1 MPQEEV
7 KVYHRCKIKKARDVG
22 FDGYCGIDVLP
33 DESLHHVLSFLPA
46 REAVQTCVLARRWR
60 HLWRS
65 VPALRITSGP
75 RWEWIT
81 QQEFDDLNTFMTN
94 LLRERDLNAPLDV
107 CELIINPFENVVK
120 ETEILKIRT
129 WIQQALLCKAQTL
142 RILFDEPDYSSLMLW
157 HLHLVSHYLTTLEL
171 KCVRLGND
179 FLDFSSCLTLKNL
192 RMNLCYIWSEKI
204 SSQSLKLL
212 TIIHCWFRDHKRTRI
227 SAPNLVWLEL
237 SNNHRKTPIL
247 ESMPSLVKAF
257 VRLRD
262 CLDHCGKEEFGGLC
276 SKNDCINCVHNS
288 EKHQGCVLLNGL
300 SQAERL
306 ELVAG
311 PGTFIFKRDLMWHP
325 TFSKL
330 KTLLLNEWCVSLD
343 FCALICFLRHTPVL
357 EKLTL
362 QLCQAPDNWVKPRGK
377 YVPSKEPF
385 ASKKLRVIEVK
396 CEKFDVR
403 VHQISRILSIYNTY
417 LEKVT
422 IECSERC
429 SECYSFQKNDDLL
442 W

>member
-7 KVYHRCKIKKARDVG
+7 KVYRRRKIKKARDVG
-22 FDGYCGIDVLP
+22 CGGCCGIDILP
-33 DESLHHVLSFLPA
+33 DESLQHVLSFLSA
-46 REAVQTCVLARRWR
+46 REAVLTCVLARRWR

-65 VPALRITSGP
+65 IPVMRITSGP

-81 QQEFDDLNTFMTN
+81 QQEFDDLNTFVTN

-120 ETEILKIRT
+120 ETEISKIRT

-142 RILFDEPDYSSLMLW
+142 RILFDEPDYSSLMLR

-192 RMNLCYIWSEKI
+192 RMYLCYIWSEKI
-204 SSQSLKLL
+204 SSHSLKQL

-247 ESMPSLVKAF
+247 ESMPSLVKAL

-262 CLDHCGKEEFGGLC
+262 CLDHCGKEEFGGSC
-276 SKNDCINCVHNS
+276 SKNNCINCVHNS

-311 PGTFIFKRDLMWHP
+311 AGTVYLYQLPFILFFDHL
-325 TFSKL
+325 F
-330 KTLLLNEWCVSLD
+330 LL
-343 FCALICFLRHTPVL
+343 
-357 EKLTL
+357 
-362 QLCQAPDNWVKPRGK
+362 
-377 YVPSKEPF
+377 
-385 ASKKLRVIEVK
+385 
-396 CEKFDVR
+396 
-403 VHQISRILSIYNTY
+403 
-417 LEKVT
+417 
-422 IECSERC
+422 
-429 SECYSFQKNDDLL
+429 
-442 W
+442 

>member
-1 MPQEEV
+1 VQDQEGAWCGLRRLLQDWRTSGWVSAARALVSAGSGGRADLCAHAPLAPPLEV
-7 KVYHRCKIKKARDVG
+7 C
-22 FDGYCGIDVLP
+22 
-33 DESLHHVLSFLPA
+33 
-46 REAVQTCVLARRWR
+46 TCAAH
-60 HLWRS
+60 HLWT
-65 VPALRITSGP
+65 PLG
-75 RWEWIT
+75 WIS
-81 QQEFDDLNTFMTN
+81 QQEFDDLNTFVTN

-120 ETEILKIRT
+120 ETEISKIRT

-142 RILFDEPDYSSLMLW
+142 RILFDEPDYSSLMLR

-192 RMNLCYIWSEKI
+192 RMYLCYIWSEKI
-204 SSQSLKLL
+204 SSHSLKQL

-247 ESMPSLVKAF
+247 ESMPSLVKAL

-262 CLDHCGKEEFGGLC
+262 CLDHCGKEEFGGSC
-276 SKNDCINCVHNS
+276 SKNNCINCVHNS

-311 PGTFIFKRDLMWHP
+311 AGTVYLYQLPFILFFDNLFLLWHLYCYLAY
-325 TFSKL
+325 TVIYVWGHQF
-330 KTLLLNEWCVSLD
+330 D
-343 FCALICFLRHTPVL
+343 VL
-357 EKLTL
+357 EIMF
-362 QLCQAPDNWVKPRGK
+362 QQ
-377 YVPSKEPF
+377 
-385 ASKKLRVIEVK
+385 
-396 CEKFDVR
+396 
-403 VHQISRILSIYNTY
+403 
-417 LEKVT
+417 
-422 IECSERC
+422 ERHF
-429 SECYSFQKNDDLL
+429 S
-442 W
+442 